1 MQMIKKQF
9 ITGITSAVLITLI
22 FLSRFNNW
30 PGNSKMIYLGIT
42 ILSILIIFLTIRAK
56 QHKLLQF
63 ITGMIW
69 VILLIFL
76 SGTCFK
82 LMNWS
87 NTVFWPISNLGKY
100 WNKMDVDYQ
109 SFNWPISTPEKY
121 EIKQSLINEKLIN
134 KFETLHYPLSL
145 LIIKNDSLIT
155 EKYFNG
161 SNLNTA
167 FNIESAT
174 KSIVSILVGIAI
186 DKDLIKDE
194 NVSIKNL
201 IPEYY
206 TKRTGLDKDS
216 ITIKSL
222 LTMQAGWDS
231 NNGRNLKGYDWI
243 ATAMSNKLKFKPGS
257 AFLYSDI
264 EPHFLVHIIEKQ
276 SRLKVTEFAKVNLC
290 SPLNITIANWLKSPN
305 GKSMGGGPLFMTA
318 RDMARFGQLI
328 LKKGIINGNTIVDSA
343 WIEKMTNNYVQ
354 KSMMPED
361 VPAKGYGYLLWI
373 DKYKNYEIWLV
384 AGAGGQIVMVI
395 PKLTMILVTTSSINI
410 PQHQLINNALN
421 IQKLLYD
428 FVDTQIKK

>member
-1 MQMIKKQF
+1 MIKKQF
-9 ITGITSAVLITLI
+9 ISGITSLALITLI
-22 FLSRFNNW
+22 FLARFNNW
-30 PGNSKMIYLGIT
+30 PGNGKLIYLGIA
-42 ILSILIIFLTIRAK
+42 ILSILTIILTIRAK
-56 QHKLLQF
+56 KQKLLLF
-63 ITGMIW
+63 ITGLIW
-69 VILLIFL
+69 VVLIIVF
-76 SGTCFK
+76 SGICFK
-82 LMNWS
+82 IMNWS
-87 NTVFWPISNLGKY
+87 NTAFWPISNLGKY
-100 WNKMDVDYQ
+100 WNKMDIDYQ

-121 EIKQSLINEKLIN
+121 DIKQSLIDEKLIN
-134 KFETLHYPLSL
+134 KFEALHYPLSL

-167 FNIESAT
+167 FNIASAT
-174 KSIVSILVGIAI
+174 KSVVSILVGIAI
-186 DKDLIKDE
+186 DKGLIKDE
-194 NVSIKNL
+194 NVSIKSL

-206 TKRTGLDKDS
+206 TKKTGFEKDS
-216 ITIKSL
+216 ITVKSL

-243 ATAMSNKLKFKPGS
+243 ASAMSNRLKFKPGS

-276 SRLKVTEFAKVNLC
+276 SKLKVMEFANANLC
-290 SPLNITIANWLKSPN
+290 RPLNITIANWLKSPN

-328 LKKGIINGNTIVDSA
+328 LKKGIIDGNTVVDSA
-343 WIEKMTNNYVQ
+343 WIKKMTNNYVQ

-384 AGAGGQIVMVI
+384 AGAGGQIIMIV
-395 PKLTMILVTTSSINI
+395 PRLAMILVTTSSNNI
-410 PQHQLINNALN
+410 PQQQLIGNALN

>member
-384 AGAGGQIVMVI
+384 AGAGGQIVMII